1 MAELKYCP
9 SCNQS
14 QECTKKGF
22 NKEGN
27 QLYICKVC
35 GKRFIPITKVQT
47 LITSKVENS
56 AKTATPKVEKP
67 IKTKI
72 PKIEKTTEIIVNN
85 NTIKTVP
92 GFISSDQAFDLIN
105 SYFKEILKENVTIQ
119 ENDTKKTI
127 TFIIK
132 SGTKG

>member
-9 SCNQS
+9 SCKQS

-22 NKEGN
+22 DKEGN
-27 QLYICKVC
+27 QLYICKIC

-47 LITSKVENS
+47 PITPKVKNS
-56 AKTATPKVEKP
+56 TKTATPKVEKTT
-67 IKTKI
+67 KTKV
-72 PKIEKTTEIIVNN
+72 PKIEKFTEIVVNN
-85 NTIKTVP
+85 NSIKTVP
-92 GFISSDQAFDLIN
+92 EFISSDQAFDLIN
-105 SYFKEILKENVTIQ
+105 PYFKEILKENVTIQ